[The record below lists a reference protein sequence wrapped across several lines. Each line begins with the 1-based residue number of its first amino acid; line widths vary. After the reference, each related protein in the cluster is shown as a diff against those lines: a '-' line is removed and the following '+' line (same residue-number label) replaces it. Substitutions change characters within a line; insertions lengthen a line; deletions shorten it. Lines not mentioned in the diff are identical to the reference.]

1 MWLWTT
7 LFLGEFCYLEI
18 KKKKPLQLLQKSF
31 LDTMAQKPLDLDNN
45 FSMSSKHNKIP
56 KSFCF
61 PLWSMDKF
69 G

>member
-1 MWLWTT
+1 
-7 LFLGEFCYLEI
+7 
-18 KKKKPLQLLQKSF
+18 LQLLQKSF